1 MNVSKYKPQAYL
13 TDFKTNVLSMLNV
26 LKENMDRQL
35 KEITKTAYEQNEI
48 VSKVINI
55 IKK

>member
-1 MNVSKYKPQAYL
+1 
-13 TDFKTNVLSMLNV
+13 MLNV

-48 VSKVINI
+48 VSKEINI

>member
-1 MNVSKYKPQAYL
+1 M

-48 VSKVINI
+48 FSKVINI